1 MQIEERFNVAAP
13 PAKVYGEMSD
23 VGGIGDCIAGVKR
36 VEVVSPDRS
45 RWKIEVRAG
54 FVAMNVE
61 LDAEIV
67 ERREP
72 ELLRFDANGQ
82 DVEISGRV
90 EFAADGNGGTDCA
103 VLIDAQ
109 IGGALGPLADR
120 IARGPQEQLVA
131 ETVANIRARLEES
144 AVGAAPADAPATAS
158 APAPKAVADARSA
171 SRPSVALD
179 LPGVPDAAMPLLL
192 GGLLV
197 VIGFLLGRRP

>member
-36 VEVVSPDRS
+36 VEVVSPDIS

-67 ERREP
+67 ERCEP
-72 ELLRFDANGQ
+72 ELLRFEAGGQ
-82 DVEISGRV
+82 DVDITGRV

-103 VLIDAQ
+103 VLIDAE

-120 IARGPQEQLVA
+120 VARGPQEQLVA
-131 ETVANIRARLEES
+131 ETVGNIRARLEES
-144 AVGAAPADAPATAS
+144 A
-158 APAPKAVADARSA
+158 APAPAVEPKASEDALQAAFSA
-171 SRPSVALD
+171 GPPRRPSVALD
-179 LPGVPDAAMPLLL
+179 LPGASAQPAPLLI

-197 VIGFLLGRRP
+197 IVGFLLGRRF

>member
-36 VEVVSPDRS
+36 VEVVSPDVS

-72 ELLRFDANGQ
+72 ELLRFEANGQ

-103 VLIDAQ
+103 VLIDAA

-120 IARGPQEQLVA
+120 VARGPQEQLVA
-131 ETVANIRARLEES
+131 ETVRNIRARLEES
-144 AVGAAPADAPATAS
+144 GGDAPAPPKEEPE
-158 APAPKAVADARSA
+158 PAPKAAPAA
-171 SRPSVALD
+171 TPPGRPSVALHF
-179 LPGVPDAAMPLLL
+179 PTGVAGNAAPLLL

-197 VIGFLLGRRP
+197 LLGLLLGRRL